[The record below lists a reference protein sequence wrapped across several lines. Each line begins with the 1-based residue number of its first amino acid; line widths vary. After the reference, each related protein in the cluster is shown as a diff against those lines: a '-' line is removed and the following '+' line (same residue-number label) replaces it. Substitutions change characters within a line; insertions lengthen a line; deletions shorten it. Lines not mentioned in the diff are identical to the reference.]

1 MKMNE
6 IYRDAYAVLLP
17 AFGDADF
24 TVDSASFFRSGGV
37 ASLLGSTREE
47 YVARRMSPARQR
59 HETREQ
65 LTAYANRARALAGDV
80 LIAVDYEIG
89 GVHRL
94 HQFGPQLAH
103 PRDVLEMNDEEIK
116 AFGSEAARAAKL
128 CGVNFFLA
136 PVIDLVTGSNPWLR
150 DRTFSTDADIVGRI
164 ASAFIHG
171 VQEEGLVATAKHF
184 PGHPHVPVDPFDSD
198 TAAVTATLEELAPN
212 LRCFDATIAAGVRAI
227 MTGPIP
233 VDAIDPDQPSSSSA
247 KVVDMLRGGHNFKG
261 LIVSDDIDLP
271 GTLRGR
277 TVADVAVASLNAGV
291 DLLLLASGPQ
301 VDEVATRIVRSVG
314 DGDLSRDGLARAA
327 SAVRSL
333 ASSAWQA

>member
-1 MKMNE
+1 MDQ

-47 YVARRMSPARQR
+47 YVARRMSPERQR

-65 LTAYANRARALAGDV
+65 LSTYANSARALAGDV
-80 LIAVDYEIG
+80 LIAVDYEVG

-94 HQFGPQLAH
+94 HHFGPQLAH
-103 PRDVLEMNDEEIK
+103 PRDVLEMNDDEIK
-116 AFGSEAARAAKL
+116 SFGSEAARAAKL
-128 CGVNFFLA
+128 CGVNFFLG
-136 PVIDLVTGSNPWLR
+136 PVVDLVTGRNPWLR
-150 DRTFSTDADIVGRI
+150 DRTFSTDADIVGRV
-164 ASAFIHG
+164 ASAFIRG

-184 PGHPHVPVDPFDSD
+184 PGHPQVLVDPFDSAIV
-198 TAAVTATLEELAPN
+198 TVTATLEELAPN
-212 LRCFDATIAAGVRAI
+212 LRSFDATIAAGVRAI

-233 VDAIDPDQPSSSSA
+233 VDAIDPDEPSSTSA
-247 KVVDMLRGGHNFKG
+247 KVVAMLRGAHNFKG

-277 TVADVAVASLNAGV
+277 TVADVAIASLKAGV

-301 VDEVATRIVRSVG
+301 VDEVATHIIRSVEG
-314 DGDLSRDGLARAA
+314 GDLQRESLARAA
-327 SAVRSL
+327 HAVRSL
-333 ASSAWQA
+333 AGSAWQA